1 MNSITSRE
9 GIKEFQ
15 VLIPQKANWQAFIS
29 VNDHFNYTLPFLEES
44 CYNKRTNK
52 EHNQ

>member
-15 VLIPQKANWQAFIS
+15 GWNPQIACLRGVFSIDNWLNS
-29 VNDHFNYTLPFLEES
+29 SLPFLGES
-44 CYNKRTNK
+44 CYNKRANK
-52 EHNQ
+52 ESNP

>member
-15 VLIPQKANWQAFIS
+15 VLIPQKAYWQAFIS

-44 CYNKRTNK
+44 CYNKCTNK